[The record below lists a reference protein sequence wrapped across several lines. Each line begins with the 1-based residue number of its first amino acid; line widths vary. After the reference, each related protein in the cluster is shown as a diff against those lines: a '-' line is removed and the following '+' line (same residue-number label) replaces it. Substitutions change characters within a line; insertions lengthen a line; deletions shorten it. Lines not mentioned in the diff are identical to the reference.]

1 MSSDPISYSIDR
13 MRLVNELFDDILD
26 KFQISGNTYED
37 LRRAFF
43 NLNSQ
48 YAGAAST
55 ISKFI
60 GGVYVERSVI
70 GQKGSKKPYTP
81 VNYKDQKRAFKALDK
96 YIFSSD
102 NTLHDLIA
110 ALQNFYSFRSNLR
123 RTEIKFSGQSFI
135 REAKENSIDR
145 GEFIRNFGGNFAA
158 SSTR

>member
-13 MRLVNELFDDILD
+13 MDLINDLFNDVKD
-26 KFQISGNTYED
+26 KFKKPGNTYED

-70 GQKGSKKPYTP
+70 GQKGSKKPYRP
-81 VNYKDQKRAFKALDK
+81 VSYKDQKRAFEALDK
-96 YIFSSD
+96 YSF
-102 NTLHDLIA
+102 LLI
-110 ALQNFYSFRSNLR
+110 
-123 RTEIKFSGQSFI
+123 TIKFL
-135 REAKENSIDR
+135 
-145 GEFIRNFGGNFAA
+145 
-158 SSTR
+158 